1 MLPAEIMRPLRTLRS
16 VQNLEKSQKI
26 AQNMLWLCSNFLRC
40 LHRNCP
46 VSNDFWQNKQAGRV
60 NRKPWIHDLKD
71 NSRKTH
77 KTVLLLFYFRLPSVR
92 LQAG

>member
-1 MLPAEIMRPLRTLRS
+1 MLSAEIMRSLRTLRS
-16 VQNLEKSQKI
+16 VQNLGKSQKI

-60 NRKPWIHDLKD
+60 NRKPWIHDLKEGESAFD
-71 NSRKTH
+71 N
-77 KTVLLLFYFRLPSVR
+77 VDPSSPSWVSF
-92 LQAG
+92 